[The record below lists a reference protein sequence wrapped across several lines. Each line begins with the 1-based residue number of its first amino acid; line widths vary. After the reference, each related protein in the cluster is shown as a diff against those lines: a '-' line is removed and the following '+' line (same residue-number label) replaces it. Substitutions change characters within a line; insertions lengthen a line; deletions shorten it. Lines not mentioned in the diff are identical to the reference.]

1 MTEKDIE
8 REIKREERRIK
19 SLENKIEDI
28 RFDINATKT
37 SILFW
42 KKELEKVRKANA
54 TKEKKAK

>member
-28 RFDINATKT
+28 KFDINATRT

-42 KKELEKVRKANA
+42 KKKLEKIRKANA
-54 TKEKKAK
+54 KKEKAK

>member
-28 RFDINATKT
+28 RFDINATRT

-54 TKEKKAK
+54 KKEKAK

>member
-28 RFDINATKT
+28 KFDINATRT

-54 TKEKKAK
+54 KKEKAK